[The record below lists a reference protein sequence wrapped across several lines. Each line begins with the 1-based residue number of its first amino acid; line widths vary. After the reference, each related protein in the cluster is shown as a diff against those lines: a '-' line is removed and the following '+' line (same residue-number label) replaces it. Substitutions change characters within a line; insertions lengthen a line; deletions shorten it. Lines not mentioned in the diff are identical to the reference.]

1 MRVARRW
8 MVVPVA
14 LVAVLAGGQVATA
27 GSSDTEPSGSGT
39 DLDLARGVVRVD
51 GTDVPLHGTF
61 SYPSFGLGDDPVV
74 RGIVH
79 GVYRVDGG
87 TALYYSLTEETKGI
101 GTGGTNAF
109 PTDLQDPTVYGYNM
123 ASAVALVDVAGLQG
137 YRPLVADGA
146 ALTSASKD
154 LQAGPDELAVAFAL
168 FPELPEGLTSVD
180 VRIGRDVV
188 AGVPVGEGALTP
200 VAEEPAVLLGQGWPE
215 LPSSDQI
222 AAAGIDGAVF
232 GLSRRTSDLEQVA
245 ATEETV
251 EQVAVTLD
259 ANVVFDKASATLSP
273 GAQTTLADVAAD
285 IAARGTGQVVI
296 TGHTDSDGTDADNQ
310 VLSEQRA
317 AAVLAAL
324 QPAVGD
330 EVTLE
335 AVGKGET
342 EPVASNSSAEGQQ
355 ANRRVTVVYSVQEG
369 KR

>member
-14 LVAVLAGGQVATA
+14 LVAVLAGGQAATA
-27 GSSDTEPSGSGT
+27 GSSDTETAGT
-39 DLDLARGVVRVD
+39 GLDLSQGVVSVD
-51 GTDVPLHGTF
+51 GTEVPLHGTF
-61 SYPSFGLGDDPVV
+61 SYPSFGLGDDPVI

-79 GVYRVDGG
+79 GVYRVEGG
-87 TALYYSLTEETKGI
+87 TALYYSLTEATKGI
-101 GTGGTNAF
+101 GSGGTDAF
-109 PTDLQDPTVYGYNM
+109 PTDLQEPTVYGYNM
-123 ASAVALVDVAGLQG
+123 ASAVTLLDVAGLQG
-137 YRPLVADGA
+137 YRPLVTDGA

-154 LQAGPDELAVAFAL
+154 LQAEPGELAVAFAL
-168 FPELPEGLTSVD
+168 FPELPEGVTTVD
-180 VRIGRDVV
+180 VRVGRDVV
-188 AGVPVGEGALTP
+188 AGIPVGEGALTP
-200 VAEEPAVLLGQGWPE
+200 VAEEPAVLLGQGWPQ
-215 LPSSDQI
+215 LPSSEQI
-222 AAAGIDGAVF
+222 AAAGTEGTVF
-232 GLSRRTSDLEQVA
+232 GLSRRTSDLEQVV

-285 IAARGTGQVVI
+285 IAARGTGAVVI
-296 TGHTDSDGTDADNQ
+296 TGHTDSDGGDADNQ

-317 AAVLAAL
+317 ASVLAAL
-324 QPAVGD
+324 EPSVGD
-330 EVTLE
+330 QVSLE